1 MLFVSNFNIT
11 ILKTDT
17 SFDFF
22 SPPKNIHYIIWEKD
36 LTEKEKTRGELQE
49 SAVEALLSVEET
61 TLCYHV
67 NSW

>member
-1 MLFVSNFNIT
+1 MA
-11 ILKTDT
+11 
-17 SFDFF
+17 
-22 SPPKNIHYIIWEKD
+22 EKE